1 MPQNLNASGLYGIT
15 GENSNRSGEE
25 LWSSGKLNSALA
37 LSLCLYMRDEGIS
50 GVPVLMTG
58 GKIGVA
64 EIRWDMGDT
73 IGHKDENPSYE
84 FEKSFEPYERFSG
97 DGSGVDKIDLVV
109 SLNGKPYAAFEMKAT
124 VVPDHSTASDKVEDQ
139 APEIVIRP
147 VSSAYAMMR
156 LACRLLHP
164 MHRDLKCRVLTELSM
179 AYDTISNWEDEDEIS
194 RNSSSLR
201 ESLKTVLS
209 ESESIQTPFLIQ
221 SVWRTKGMSLDLCD
235 NCFDIFLWS
244 DVAVMGIPLEEHDE
258 EKGRRSLVSRTLR
271 ETARHVRSLHD
282 ILRTGHYDYSR
293 IFKGMA
299 LGNQTDKSFSINGRR
314 SIKYLS
320 CKRLIQPALGSNVI
334 EDIILDGSLALLQP
348 ERRLDTALQ
357 HYIAT
362 RWLPTP
368 APTPAP
374 APAPAPAPEPNR
386 PRRVEQRP
394 APAEE
399 PDPADD
405 DDFLDGP

>member
-1 MPQNLNASGLYGIT
+1 MPQNLDASGLYGIT
-15 GENSNRSGEE
+15 GDNSNRSGEDF
-25 LWSSGKLNSALA
+25 WSSGKLNSALA
-37 LSLCLYMRDEGIS
+37 LSLCLYMRDADIP
-50 GVPVLMTG
+50 GVPVMMKG
-58 GKIGVA
+58 GKIGVTRGRA
-64 EIRWDMGDT
+64 DMGT
-73 IGHKDENPSYE
+73 IFGRKDQNPSYE
-84 FEKSFEPYERFSG
+84 FEKSFAPYERFSS
-97 DGSGVDKIDLVV
+97 DRSGVDKIDLVV
-109 SLNGKPYAAFEMKAT
+109 SLNGSPHSAFEMKAT
-124 VVPDHSTASDKVEDQ
+124 VVPDHSTASDKAKDQ

-156 LACRLLHP
+156 LALTLLHP
-164 MHRDLKCRVLTELSM
+164 EYHALRHRVLAELSA
-179 AYDTISNWEDEDEIS
+179 AYGTISNWENEEEIS
-194 RNSSSLR
+194 RESGSLR
-201 ESLKTVLS
+201 ESLRTVLG
-209 ESESIQTPFLIQ
+209 ESDIIQRPFLIQ
-221 SVWRTKGMSLDLCD
+221 SIWKTKGMSLDLCD
-235 NCFDIFLWS
+235 NCFDIFVWS

-282 ILRTGHYDYSR
+282 ILRNGHYDYSR

-320 CKRLIQPALGSNVI
+320 CKRLIQPALCSSVI
-334 EDIILDGSLALLQP
+334 EDIILDGSLALLRP

-362 RWLPTP
+362 RWLPTLAQAP

-374 APAPAPAPEPNR
+374 APEPNR
-386 PRRVEQRP
+386 TRRVERRP
-394 APAEE
+394 APAED